1 MTTPN
6 APAPAPAPTAQRAR
20 PINESPDLATLATAL
35 LRTPTALAELT
46 SAEARCV
53 VDHMR
58 VVGFA
63 AGATILREGDR
74 ANTNY
79 MLLVLTGEVAV
90 EKAETT
96 PNEPISVSVLGPG
109 NVIGEMGLLDGA
121 PRSMTCRAATPVQ
134 AAGLARDALQTLIDK
149 NPKVGAKLMIA
160 ISQRMA
166 ERLRAAVDQLLFY
179 SQLTATMHAELE
191 ALKSAR
197 RGGR

>member
-1 MTTPN
+1 MTTP
-6 APAPAPAPTAQRAR
+6 PAPTPQRGRA
-20 PINESPDLATLATAL
+20 INETPELAALATAL

-46 SAEARCV
+46 VAEARCV

-74 ANTNY
+74 SNTHY
-79 MLLVLTGEVAV
+79 MLLVLTGDVAV
-90 EKAETT
+90 EKAEAT
-96 PNEPISVSVLGPG
+96 PNEPLSVSVLGPG

-121 PRSMTCRAATPVQ
+121 PRSMTCRAVTPVR
-134 AAGLARDALQTLIDK
+134 AAGLTRDALQSLIDD

-166 ERLRAAVDQLLFY
+166 ERLRAAVDQLVFY
-179 SQLTATMHAELE
+179 AQLTATMHAELE
-191 ALKSAR
+191 ALKGAR
-197 RGGR
+197 RSGR

>member
-1 MTTPN
+1 MTTP
-6 APAPAPAPTAQRAR
+6 PAPTPQRAR
-20 PINESPDLATLATAL
+20 PINETPEFAALAASL
-35 LRTPTALAELT
+35 LRTPTALDELT
-46 SAEARCV
+46 LAEARCV

-63 AGATILREGDR
+63 TGATILREGDH

-90 EKAETT
+90 EKAEGA
-96 PNEPISVSVLGPG
+96 PNEPLSVSVLGPG

-134 AAGLARDALQTLIDK
+134 AAGLSRDALQTLIDE
-149 NPKVGAKLMIA
+149 NPTVGAKLMIA
-160 ISQRMA
+160 ISQRIA

-179 SQLTATMHAELE
+179 SQLTTALHAELE
-191 ALKSAR
+191 ALKNAR